1 MATVQSLFGEN
12 VNPLEIVEQ
21 LAADEDWCFD
31 RSADDELNLT
41 VAGTWSDYHVCFN
54 WHQELEGLHL
64 ACTFEAK
71 VPLVKC
77 DDVTKLMTRINEQ
90 LWLGH
95 FDLWRKEGAILYR
108 NGLLLAGGAE
118 ANQAQCETMLRL
130 AIEAS
135 ERYYPAFQFVMW
147 AGKSAD
153 EALEAALLETMGTA

>member
-1 MATVQSLFGEN
+1 MTTVQSLFGES

-21 LAADEDWCFD
+21 LAASEDWRFD
-31 RSADDELNLT
+31 RSADDELNIT
-41 VAGTWSDYHVCFN
+41 VAGSWSDYHVCFN
-54 WHQELEGLHL
+54 WHEELEGLHL
-64 ACTFEAK
+64 ACTFDAK
-71 VPLVKC
+71 VPSAKC

-108 NGLLLAGGAE
+108 NGLMLTGGAE

-147 AGKSAD
+147 AGRSAD
-153 EALEAALLETMGTA
+153 QALEAALLETMGTA

>member
-1 MATVQSLFGEN
+1 MATVQSLFGDHA
-12 VNPLEIVEQ
+12 NPLEIVEQ
-21 LAADEDWCFD
+21 LAASEDWCFD
-31 RSADDELNLT
+31 RSADDELNIT
-41 VAGTWSDYHVCFN
+41 VAGSWSDYHVCFN
-54 WHQELEGLHL
+54 WHEELEGLHL

-71 VPLVKC
+71 VPSSKC

-108 NGLLLAGGAE
+108 NGLMLTGGAE

-147 AGKSAD
+147 AGKTAD
-153 EALEAALLETMGTA
+153 QALEAALLETMGTA

>member
-41 VAGTWSDYHVCFN
+41 VTGTWSDYHICFN

-77 DDVTKLMTRINEQ
+77 DDVTRLMTQINEQ

-135 ERYYPAFQFVMW
+135 ERYFPAFQFVMW
-147 AGKSAD
+147 AGKSAE